1 MSENTNCEKLAT
13 VLNTASQQGKA
24 GFVKMVWDNQSADV
38 QSQLRPLLSAEAL
51 QALDAASAP

>member
-1 MSENTNCEKLAT
+1 MSESTNCEKLAT

-51 QALDAASAP
+51 QALDTASAP

>member
-13 VLNTASQQGKA
+13 VLNTAGQQGKA
-24 GFVKMVWDNQSADV
+24 GFVKMLWDNQSAEV

-51 QALDAASAP
+51 HAVETASSP